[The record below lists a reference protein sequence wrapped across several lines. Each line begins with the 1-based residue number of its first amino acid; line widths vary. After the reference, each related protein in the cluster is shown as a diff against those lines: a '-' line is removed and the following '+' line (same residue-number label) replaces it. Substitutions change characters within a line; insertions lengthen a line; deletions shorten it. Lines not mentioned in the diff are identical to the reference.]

1 MSNFTKENVKLREA
15 MTMNLEQEFRSW
27 SVDGLQI
34 DPKDY
39 FPEDVNSE
47 NVSFTAIMK
56 KPDGKFEL
64 QIYNKTTEPIGGYG
78 KDFSSLEEIEEKYPN
93 LFELDGYFYAFP

>member
-1 MSNFTKENVKLREA
+1 MSIFTKENVKLREA

-39 FPEDVNSE
+39 FPEDVNNE
-47 NVSFTAIMK
+47 NVSFTAITKEPNGKFGLYIFK
-56 KPDGKFEL
+56 KP
-64 QIYNKTTEPIGGYG
+64 TGGYG
-78 KDFSSLEEIEEKYPN
+78 KDFSSLEELEKKYPS
-93 LFELDGYFYAFP
+93 LFELDGFLYAFP

>member
-1 MSNFTKENVKLREA
+1 MSIFTKENVKLREA

-39 FPEDVNSE
+39 FPEDVNNE
-47 NVSFTAIMK
+47 NVSFTAITKEPNGKFGLYIFK
-56 KPDGKFEL
+56 KP
-64 QIYNKTTEPIGGYG
+64 TGGYG
-78 KDFSSLEEIEEKYPN
+78 KDFSSLEELEKNIQVFLNWTDFYM
-93 LFELDGYFYAFP
+93 LFHN